1 VSTFETLRNPHQ
13 KILYILC
20 AFFLS
25 FFLSFFRRRARLCRH
40 VCRERCSI
48 FGDARSRGGQR
59 EESARNARRWEERLE
74 TNDSEKKIN
83 VVVVVVVV
91 GNGGR

>member
-1 VSTFETLRNPHQ
+1 MSTFETLRNPHQ

-20 AFFLS
+20 A

-48 FGDARSRGGQR
+48 FGDARSRGQR
-59 EESARNARRWEERLE
+59 EESARDARWWEERLE